1 MHREPRRQL
10 SNAAFASHSPHIK
23 LASPKEAA
31 STTRRDTWSLTGRP
45 GTAGLLAT
53 SPRSRMAACG
63 GPRDAGD
70 ASARL
75 SVEKLTKLLQA
86 SPALP
91 TEGRPGKGKGKSAP
105 RRTRAARAAALG
117 KGGGG
122 GGAVAAVPLEE
133 SLARQA
139 SAAAGEAGSSAVLE
153 GALAAGEVGWLAGE
167 DGYEWRSLAFRD
179 GGMTVYACAW
189 ARTWCPSARPFATL
203 PLLPCPRPLA
213 IRPAHLASL
222 MHHRESAIA
231 VVATA
236 YSYAP
241 ARVPS
246 PPPQPP
252 RSRPDGHGARYK
264 TETGDSYA
272 GAVGAQTYTGG
283 RHTFAFRV
291 HQPVDDAFWV
301 GVAYPDVDPTL
312 PPKRNTRCIAWSGG
326 SPGSTGR
333 PGTLR
338 VHGEKLRNQPTYGD
352 GAVIGVE
359 VDMDTRSIS
368 FFRDNEMVIRWNSV
382 LRGPVAPFAS
392 IRHGDGPAVTLL
404 QDWRPAAGQTSDR
417 YSVEPSFPPRD
428 VIGEADVAPLPTV
441 DGAVL
446 EGGGQVLRVALAC
459 GALFGRPLRVRQIR
473 GLRPKPG
480 LGHQHSTGAKLVTDV
495 SPRVTTRRK
504 RRRLVGLRVGA
515 SPGRGDGWVE
525 GVGAACLSS
534 LTLTLVLL
542 AAPDGRRT

>member
-1 MHREPRRQL
+1 MALTGVLHNGQSFQALSHRSIMHREPRRQL

-91 TEGRPGKGKGKSAP
+91 TEGRPGKGKGKGKSGP

-246 PPPQPP
+246 PPHNHHAHALTGTVPGTKQRRATATLGPSVRKRTRAAGTRSPFGCTSPSTTRSGSASPTPMWTRRCHRSATRAALPGRAAARDPP
-252 RSRPDGHGARYK
+252 DDQARFGYTEKNYATSRP
-264 TETGDSYA
+264 TG
-272 GAVGAQTYTGG
+272 
-283 RHTFAFRV
+283 
-291 HQPVDDAFWV
+291 
-301 GVAYPDVDPTL
+301 
-312 PPKRNTRCIAWSGG
+312 
-326 SPGSTGR
+326 TGR
-333 PGTLR
+333 
-338 VHGEKLRNQPTYGD
+338 
-352 GAVIGVE
+352 
-359 VDMDTRSIS
+359 
-368 FFRDNEMVIRWNSV
+368 
-382 LRGPVAPFAS
+382 
-392 IRHGDGPAVTLL
+392 
-404 QDWRPAAGQTSDR
+404 
-417 YSVEPSFPPRD
+417 
-428 VIGEADVAPLPTV
+428 
-441 DGAVL
+441 
-446 EGGGQVLRVALAC
+446 
-459 GALFGRPLRVRQIR
+459 
-473 GLRPKPG
+473 
-480 LGHQHSTGAKLVTDV
+480 
-495 SPRVTTRRK
+495 
-504 RRRLVGLRVGA
+504 
-515 SPGRGDGWVE
+515 
-525 GVGAACLSS
+525 
-534 LTLTLVLL
+534 
-542 AAPDGRRT
+542 